1 MLKSNLMQKIQISQY
16 GDPACLNLVE
26 SELPTPG
33 PSDVLVRV
41 VAAGVNF
48 IDTYQR
54 AGLENY
60 QIALPFTPGLEG
72 SGVVES
78 VGDLVLDFKA
88 GDHVAW
94 ATSLGS
100 YAEYALIPAEKL
112 LRVPDS
118 IDLKIAAA
126 AMLQGL
132 TAQYLISDCFKVH
145 PKQFALVHAGAG
157 GTGNLLC
164 QLLSEKGV
172 EVIATTS
179 SNKKAEII
187 SNSGVNKI
195 IRYDK
200 ENISETVK
208 QFTNGEGVDVV
219 YDGVGAATFQESL
232 KSLRVRGTLV
242 LFGAASGPV
251 PAFDLQNLNA
261 LGSLYV
267 TRPTLA
273 HYTRTRDELLYR
285 ANEIFEVISHKVLE
299 IKIHK
304 EYALKDAALAHQDLE
319 NRKTSGKL
327 LLIP

>member
-1 MLKSNLMQKIQISQY
+1 MKKIQISQY
-16 GDPACLNLVE
+16 GDSANLALIE
-26 SELPTPG
+26 SDIPM
-33 PSDVLVRV
+33 PSSSEVLVRV

-54 AGLENY
+54 VGVPNY
-60 QIALPFTPGLEG
+60 QLTLPFTPGLEG
-72 SGVVES
+72 SGIVES
-78 VGDLVLDFKA
+78 VGDLVIDFKV
-88 GDHVAW
+88 GDRVAW
-94 ATSLGS
+94 AMSLGS
-100 YAEYALIPAEKL
+100 YAEYVLVPAEKL
-112 LRVPDS
+112 VTVPDS
-118 IDLKIAAA
+118 IELKTAAA

-132 TAQYLISDCFKVH
+132 TAHYLISDCFKIL
-145 PKQFALVHAGAG
+145 PKQSVLVHAGAG

-172 EVIATTS
+172 NVIATTS
-179 SNKKAEII
+179 SDEKAKII
-187 SNSGVNKI
+187 LNSGVNKI

-200 ENISETVK
+200 ENISERVK
-208 QFTNGEGVDVV
+208 DFTNGEGVDVV

-232 KSLRVRGTLV
+232 KSLKVRGTLV

-251 PAFDLQNLNA
+251 PAFDLQNLNS

-273 HYTRTRDELLYR
+273 HYTRTREELLDR
-285 ANEIFEVISHKVLE
+285 ANQIFDVIKHKVLE

-304 EYALKDAALAHQDLE
+304 EYSLKDAALAHQDLE
-319 NRKTSGKL
+319 SRKTSGKL